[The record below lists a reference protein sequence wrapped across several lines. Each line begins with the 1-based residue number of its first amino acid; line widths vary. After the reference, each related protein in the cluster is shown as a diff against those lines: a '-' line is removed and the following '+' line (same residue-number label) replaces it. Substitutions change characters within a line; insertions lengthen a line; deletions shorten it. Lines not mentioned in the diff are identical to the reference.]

1 MIAKIVA
8 TFRRPV
14 QLLLGVL
21 VLLVKIYF
29 IFLWKICRIFI
40 PKSIRFS
47 DGSLQADLILVTGCG
62 NSLSRHVVLKLA
74 EMGASLVLW
83 DNDKEAVRSVAEEAE
98 SYGTQVYPF
107 VCDCSDQD
115 VIYSTAKKV
124 QQEVGNISI
133 LINNL
138 SVSTAGKDIM
148 SMDDARLA
156 QVMKTNFYSSYWV
169 CDSCTQQ
176 CQSVCVLRLICQRIA
191 PMLHNTV
198 VCIEVF
204 HLTSSIFSV

>member
-1 MIAKIVA
+1 MIAKILA
-8 TFRRPV
+8 TLQRPV
-14 QLLLGVL
+14 YLLLGIL

-29 IFLWKICRIFI
+29 IFLWKICRVFI

-107 VCDCSDQD
+107 VCNCSHQD
-115 VIYSTAKKV
+115 TVYSIAKKV

-138 SVSTAGKDIM
+138 SVSTAGKDVIN
-148 SMDDARLA
+148 MDDARLS
-156 QVMKTNFYSSYWV
+156 QVMETNFYSNYWV
-169 CDSCTQQ
+169 CDNCTRG
-176 CQSVCVLRLICQRIA
+176 VC
-191 PMLHNTV
+191 N
-198 VCIEVF
+198 
-204 HLTSSIFSV
+204 

>member
-1 MIAKIVA
+1 MIAKILTA
-8 TFRRPV
+8 FKRPV

-21 VLLVKIYF
+21 VLLVKIHF
-29 IFLWKICRIFI
+29 IFLWKICRLFV
-40 PKSIRFS
+40 PKSICFS

-115 VIYSTAKKV
+115 TIFSIAKKV

-138 SVSTAGKDIM
+138 SVSTAGKDVM
-148 SMDDARLA
+148 NMDDARLS
-156 QVMKTNFYSSYWV
+156 QVMKTNFYSNYWV
-169 CDSCTQQ
+169 CDKCAHTHTCKSLT
-176 CQSVCVLRLICQRIA
+176 
-191 PMLHNTV
+191 
-198 VCIEVF
+198 IE
-204 HLTSSIFSV
+204 LP